1 MDGWMNGPIDG
12 QIEREIDGFAE
23 SASVCSLA
31 EYSRYLFRSLSDE
44 LVLSS

>member
-1 MDGWMNGPIDG
+1 MDGRTGRWID
-12 QIEREIDGFAE
+12 REIDGFAE
-23 SASVCSLA
+23 SAYVCSLA